1 MVREV
6 VQISYTSKFRHMA
19 SCMWWKGLTP
29 FSGKHEEGGARKMLC
44 HLTFEVLEEIVLPE
58 AKTMRN
64 EWLGPQI
71 QKVMES
77 GKVREAGLLLGKR
90 GGFFLVDIENPDELF
105 TLFGPELYDT
115 CRVEAHPVMSMEAAG
130 QMFGQWAEENR

>member
-1 MVREV
+1 
-6 VQISYTSKFRHMA
+6 
-19 SCMWWKGLTP
+19 
-29 FSGKHEEGGARKMLC
+29 MLC
-44 HLTFEVLEEIVLPE
+44 HLTFEVLEDIVLPE

-90 GGFFLVDIENPDELF
+90 GGFFLVDIEDPEELF

>member
-1 MVREV
+1 MFMVERVILLSPERE
-6 VQISYTSKFRHMA
+6 
-19 SCMWWKGLTP
+19 KGGT
-29 FSGKHEEGGARKMLC
+29 RIMLF
-44 HLTFEVLEEIVLPE
+44 HLSFEVLEEIVLPE

-64 EWLGPQI
+64 EWLGPQL

-77 GKVREAGLLLGKR
+77 GKVREAGLLVGKR
-90 GGFFLVDIENPDELF
+90 GGFFLVDVDNPEELF

-115 CRVEAHPVMSMEAAG
+115 SRVEAHPVMSMEAAG

>member
-1 MVREV
+1 MESARA
-6 VQISYTSKFRHMA
+6 R
-19 SCMWWKGLTP
+19 
-29 FSGKHEEGGARKMLC
+29 FSGKSGRKEQPEKMLC
-44 HLTFEVLEEIVLPE
+44 HLSFEILDQIVLPE

-71 QKVMES
+71 QKVMDS

-90 GGFFLVDIENPDELF
+90 GGFFLVDIDNPEEIF

-115 CRVEAHPVMSMEAAG
+115 CRVEVHPVMSMEAAG
-130 QMFGQWAEENR
+130 QMFGQWAEESR

>member
-1 MVREV
+1 MRE
-6 VQISYTSKFRHMA
+6 
-19 SCMWWKGLTP
+19 KGEP
-29 FSGKHEEGGARKMLC
+29 RKMLF
-44 HLTFEVLEEIVLPE
+44 HLTFEVNENVVLPE
-58 AKTMRN
+58 ARTMRN

-90 GGFFLVDIENPDELF
+90 SGFFLVDVDNPEELF
-105 TLFGPELYDT
+105 TMFGPEFYDT
-115 CRVEAHPVMSMEAAG
+115 SRVEAHPVMSMEAAG

>member
-1 MVREV
+1 M
-6 VQISYTSKFRHMA
+6 
-19 SCMWWKGLTP
+19 
-29 FSGKHEEGGARKMLC
+29 SGNMLY
-44 HLTFEVLEEIVLPE
+44 HVTFEVNEHIVLPE

-64 EWLGPQI
+64 EWLGPQL

-90 GGFFLVDIENPDELF
+90 GGFFLLDIDNPEEIF

-115 CRVEAHPVMSMEAAG
+115 SRVEVHPVMSMEAAG
-130 QMFGQWAEENR
+130 QMFGQWAEEDR

>member
-1 MVREV
+1 
-6 VQISYTSKFRHMA
+6 
-19 SCMWWKGLTP
+19 MWWKGLNP